1 MARQKG
7 SGLVVPLMIIGAT
20 LFALGTYRSLKP
32 EQAQVNQGF
41 VASDNQAQ
49 AGKNGASDAAELAAQ
64 AAPETDTPSPSQF
77 QLSVTKAPWVKD
89 LLIGALGEFDL
100 TVVRSLQKQQ
110 VAGELNC
117 SPVLTDLAE
126 PALKKLE
133 EVTCTAKDGNVL
145 AASLDG
151 DGDGRLEIKSP
162 EGDVVT
168 IEKSGSD
175 LRISAEG
182 P

>member
-1 MARQKG
+1 MAGQKR

-20 LFALGTYRSLKP
+20 MFALGTYRSLKP

-41 VASDNQAQ
+41 VASDQKPSDADK
-49 AGKNGASDAAELAAQ
+49 ADAAELAAQ
-64 AAPETDTPSPSQF
+64 AAPEADTQSPSQF
-77 QLSVTKAPWVKD
+77 QLSVTKAPWIKD
-89 LLIGALGEFDL
+89 LLVGALGEFDFA
-100 TVVRSLQKQQ
+100 VVRSLQQQQ

-117 SPVLTDLAE
+117 SPVLTGLADQR
-126 PALKKLE
+126 LKALE
-133 EVTCTAKDGNVL
+133 EVTCTAKDGNIL
-145 AASLDG
+145 AASFDG
-151 DGDGRLEIKSP
+151 SGHGTLEIKSP

-168 IEKSGSD
+168 IEKSESD

>member
-1 MARQKG
+1 M
-7 SGLVVPLMIIGAT
+7 VVPLMIIGAT

-41 VASDNQAQ
+41 VASDQKPSDADK
-49 AGKNGASDAAELAAQ
+49 ADAAELAAQ
-64 AAPETDTPSPSQF
+64 AAPEADTQSPSQF

-100 TVVRSLQKQQ
+100 AVVRSLQKQQ
-110 VAGELNC
+110 AAGEMNC
-117 SPVLTDLAE
+117 SPVLTGLAQPE
-126 PALKKLE
+126 IKKLE
-133 EVTCTAKDGNVL
+133 EVICTAKDGNIL
-145 AASLDG
+145 KASFDG
-151 DGDGRLEIKSP
+151 SEHGTLEIKSP

-168 IEKSGSD
+168 IEKSETD

>member
-1 MARQKG
+1 MAGQKR

-20 LFALGTYRSLKP
+20 MFALGTYRSLRP
-32 EQAQVNQGF
+32 TEAEVNRGF
-41 VASDNQAQ
+41 EASDSQVKADKIV
-49 AGKNGASDAAELAAQ
+49 AADAAELAAQ
-64 AAPETDTPSPSQF
+64 AAPESDTQSPSQF
-77 QLSVTKAPWVKD
+77 QLSVTKVPWVKD

-117 SPVLTDLAE
+117 SPVLTGLAE
-126 PALKKLE
+126 SALKKLE

-151 DGDGRLEIKSP
+151 DGDGRLEIKSS

-168 IEKSGSD
+168 IEKSDSD